1 VRNPLDPIELI
12 GGSLLSIF
20 IGVIGYRR
28 GALSESGVAGAFV
41 TGAVIFGV
49 GGWEWGLLLIAFF
62 LSSSALSFY
71 RMGEKRLV
79 AEKFAKGHRRD
90 LGQALAN
97 AGVAAVLAILSR
109 CWPHPLWLFGC
120 AGAFAAVN
128 ADTWATELGV
138 LSRKPPRLVTTGQ
151 RVTAG
156 TSGGISGLGTLA
168 GLGGAWS
175 VGLVAALGVI
185 AAGERACAAGVLLV
199 AATVGGLAGSFA
211 DSVLGATVQAIYHCA
226 GCDVETER
234 RIHRCGRETR
244 LARGWRWMNNDVVNA
259 IASAVGAAVTLVV
272 GWAILRGGVA

>member
-1 VRNPLDPIELI
+1 VRNPLDPLELI
-12 GGSLLSIF
+12 GGGLLSIL
-20 IGVIGYRR
+20 IGVVGYRR
-28 GALSESGVAGAFV
+28 GALSESGVLGAFI
-41 TGAVIFGV
+41 TGALIFGM

-97 AGVAAVLAILSR
+97 AGVATVLAVLSR

-151 RVTAG
+151 QVVAG

-168 GLGGAWS
+168 ALGGAWL
-175 VGLVAALGVI
+175 VGLVAASAVV
-185 AAGERACAAGVLLV
+185 AAGERAVVAGVLFL
-199 AATVGGLAGSFA
+199 AATAGGLAGSLS
-211 DSVLGATVQAIYHCA
+211 DSVLGATIQAIYHCG

-234 RIHRCGRETR
+234 RVHRCGRETR
-244 LARGWRWMNNDVVNA
+244 LARGWRWLNNDAVNA
-259 IASAVGAAVTLVV
+259 IASAVGAVVAVVV
-272 GWAILRGGVA
+272 GWTILQGGVA